1 MDIELVITW
10 ICNWNCEYCA
20 VDTHNQEPFNLQDK
34 LDKIPNGSNVTL
46 SGGEPGALPR
56 EKVWDIIHYLE
67 DKGCSLSLN
76 TNGTFIRK
84 YSDLLPK
91 FKKILYHCTENLDV
105 DDKILIGPYDYFV
118 VVTDNNYNKLE
129 AFLKANPNIT
139 FNIAGA
145 SNPIGMNNPTLSQD
159 NKYDMLKRFSNRM
172 TRESKLRAI
181 TEKDF
186 DAIVYM

>member
-20 VDTHNQEPFNLQDK
+20 VDTHNQEVFDLQDK
-34 LDKIPNGSNVTL
+34 LKEIPEGSHVTL
-46 SGGEPGALPR
+46 SGGEPGALSR
-56 EKVWDIIHYLE
+56 EVIWDTIKYLK
-67 DKGCSLSLN
+67 DKNCSLSLN

-84 YSDLLPK
+84 YSDLLPS
-91 FKKILYHCTENLDV
+91 FKKILYHCSEDLDV
-105 DDKILIGPYDYFV
+105 SDKILIGDYDYFL
-118 VVTDNNYNKLE
+118 VVTDNNYHKLE
-129 AFLKANPNIT
+129 EFLKANPNII

-159 NKYDMLKRFSNRM
+159 NKYDMLKRFSHQM
-172 TRESKLRAI
+172 TKESKLRAI

-186 DAIVYM
+186 DAITYL